1 MKRHNPYSDTELDV
15 LLECGRIIQRV
26 PEVVRARSLSRARAT
41 MAAMAALP
49 YESIPAVR
57 RRGLTV
63 ALAASLA
70 LAVGAAVA
78 TAALRGQA
86 PSPSQPAPPAIPS
99 TERPMHNSMLD
110 VPPSSPMAAPQSRF
124 TAKLQRSGRPAAAQ
138 ESYAA
143 ELDLLARA
151 QVACT
156 AREFADALALVAEH
170 GRRFPSGRL
179 AEEREGLRVRALAGA
194 GRTEEARRAA
204 AAFAGRFPRSILLP
218 RLSGEPR

>member
-1 MKRHNPYSDTELDV
+1 MKRCNPHSDPELDV
-15 LLECGRIIQRV
+15 LLEGGRVIQRV
-26 PEVVRARSLSRARAT
+26 PEVVRARALSRARAT
-41 MAAMAALP
+41 MAAMAV
-49 YESIPAVR
+49 IPREPLSAVR
-57 RRGLTV
+57 RRGLTI

-70 LAVGAAVA
+70 MAVGAAVA
-78 TAALRGQA
+78 TAALRGRA
-86 PSPSQPAPPAIPS
+86 PSPSQPAPPAIPY
-99 TERPMHNSMLD
+99 TERPMHNSTLD
-110 VPPSSPMAAPQSRF
+110 VPPSSPIAAPPATF
-124 TAKLQRSGRPAAAQ
+124 TAKPQRSGRPAAAQ

-143 ELDLLARA
+143 ELHLLARA
-151 QVACT
+151 QVAY
-156 AREFADALALVAEH
+156 AGREFADALALVAEH